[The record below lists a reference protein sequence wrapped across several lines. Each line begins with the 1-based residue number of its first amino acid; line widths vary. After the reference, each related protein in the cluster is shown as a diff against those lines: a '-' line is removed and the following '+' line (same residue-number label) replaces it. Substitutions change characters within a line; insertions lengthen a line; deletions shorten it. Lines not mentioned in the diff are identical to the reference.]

1 MAFEKAAIENATAAA
16 TGEVCHGE
24 KKYIL
29 SEKCYP
35 STTDTE
41 INCFLSDRAILA
53 VH

>member
-1 MAFEKAAIENATAAA
+1 MAFEKVAIENATAAA

-24 KKYIL
+24 KNIL
-29 SEKCYP
+29 SEKCYL

>member
-1 MAFEKAAIENATAAA
+1 MALPWLQEKSAM
-16 TGEVCHGE
+16 V
-24 KKYIL
+24 KKNIL

-35 STTDTE
+35 LTTDTE